1 MTTSTLFRKWQKNY
15 KKLLTFPPLCVII
28 KIQRGGTAMKDAYYE
43 YKRIKYELIL
53 KELKKQEELKKGKEV
68 AENERNKILL
78 GR

>member
-1 MTTSTLFRKWQKNY
+1 
-15 KKLLTFPPLCVII
+15 
-28 KIQRGGTAMKDAYYE
+28 MKDAYYE

-68 AENERNKILL
+68 VENERNKVLL